1 MSERRTTGDWVW
13 LAAGAGATGEA
24 NRLKA
29 EIQPE
34 DDIDPY
40 PCIYEACGDLK
51 RREWCTLWTEPD
63 PDACDRR
70 YMLCHVSECQMHD
83 VRQPPVAPL

>member
-13 LAAGAGATGEA
+13 LTPGAGMTGDA

-29 EIQPE
+29 EIKQE
-34 DDIDPY
+34 KNKDPSR
-40 PCIYEACGDLK
+40 CVLDCGDPGC
-51 RREWCTLWTEPD
+51 REWRTLWTEPD